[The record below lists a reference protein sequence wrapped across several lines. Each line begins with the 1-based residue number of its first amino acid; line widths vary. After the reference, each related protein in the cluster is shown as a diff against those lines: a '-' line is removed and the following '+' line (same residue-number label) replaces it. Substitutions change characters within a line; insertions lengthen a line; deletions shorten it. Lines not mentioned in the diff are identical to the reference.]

1 MYFNQTAS
9 SLFCNQIKLTSLA
22 QNLWLAILTLL
33 SVCFKGE
40 AFVPYYTG
48 QVLDSIVVK
57 QDFTHFKSNAWHFI
71 LAHFMSGMLGGV
83 RTCMFTIGVS
93 RLNVRLR
100 RLVFGALIDQD
111 IGFFDKV
118 KTGDML
124 SRLSADTTTMSDL
137 ISQNLNGFLW
147 NFVKTSKTSSLNTDR
162 F

>member
-1 MYFNQTAS
+1 
-9 SLFCNQIKLTSLA
+9 
-22 QNLWLAILTLL
+22 
-33 SVCFKGE
+33 
-40 AFVPYYTG
+40 
-48 QVLDSIVVK
+48 
-57 QDFTHFKSNAWHFI
+57 
-71 LAHFMSGMLGGV
+71 MLGGV

-100 RLVFGALIDQD
+100 KLVFGALIDQD

-147 NFVKTSKTSSLNTDR
+147 NLVKTSKYTR
-162 F
+162 

>member
-1 MYFNQTAS
+1 M
-9 SLFCNQIKLTSLA
+9 
-22 QNLWLAILTLL
+22 
-33 SVCFKGE
+33 KGE

-57 QDFTHFKSNAWHFI
+57 QDFDNFKDNAKHFI
-71 LAHFMSGMLGGV
+71 LAHFLSGMLGGV
-83 RTCMFTIGVS
+83 RTCMFTVGVS

-100 RLVFGALIDQD
+100 KMVFKSLIEQD

-147 NFVKTSKTSSLNTDR
+147 NLVKTGLCLKQKQEIKKKFLNFFNSSWNTGVHSDT
-162 F
+162 